1 MRLDLQCHCGAVGRS
16 GTGGGAHFP
25 KTAKEEL
32 EQGFNALVVVESR
45 LPTRT
50 KSCQIMSNKYELI
63 CVLVCLFVRVGS
75 RNSTTTNTLNP
86 FSSSSFAVMGKFV
99 PLPVPLRPTSHFP
112 KTAKEELEQGFNALV
127 VVELRLPTGTKSF
140 QIMSKNYEIICLH
153 QVLA

>member
-1 MRLDLQCHCGAVGRS
+1 MKVWFYSTDLIEFEVRLDLQCHCGAVGRS

-75 RNSTTTNTLNP
+75 RNSTTTNTLN
-86 FSSSSFAVMGKFV
+86 S
-99 PLPVPLRPTSHFP
+99 PVPLLPSWENVFHCQYHWGLLLIFP
-112 KTAKEELEQGFNALV
+112 RQQKRNWSKDLMHWWLSSCGFPLEQNLF
-127 VVELRLPTGTKSF
+127 K
-140 QIMSKNYEIICLH
+140 
-153 QVLA
+153 